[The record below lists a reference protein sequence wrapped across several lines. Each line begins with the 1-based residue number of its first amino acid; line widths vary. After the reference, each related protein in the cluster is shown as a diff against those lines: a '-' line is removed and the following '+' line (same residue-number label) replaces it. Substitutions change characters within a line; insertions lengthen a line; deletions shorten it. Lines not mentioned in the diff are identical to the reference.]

1 MDEEL
6 TKIFNEE
13 GLEECIDIVVKELGI
28 KSLDEMNYQVSIL
41 GLESI
46 NDAIDELIPENY
58 IHTLKNLFITFIISK
73 EVSQSHNYNTSQDDS
88 GGNSTKLSEFTA
100 KSVREIY
107 LNLLNDLNKTPQQ
120 RAEFF
125 YKRFIQPNLKNQ
137 ESVDDETIINFE
149 GRNYK
154 FNKNSICIGRGCQEY
169 PADIVI
175 PERNNYDK
183 SISRVN
189 CVIIKVKT
197 VDGFGYHLFDAWSCA
212 GTRVTKTNPVKTF
225 VTQQP
230 NNVNIISWDAEES
243 VFISCGDTLCNNKIH
258 VLSSTQK
265 KDLSNPVSPPVL
277 SSYANM
283 EISDLPECPICFEPS
298 RYRLGCGHAVYCSEE
313 CMNEHVSH
321 QIAERGVAR
330 CPCCRAE
337 NEEHKVSQ
345 CVNYYKK

>member
-1 MDEEL
+1 MSSEL
-6 TKIFNEE
+6 ALVFEEE
-13 GLEECIDIVVKELGI
+13 GLEECIPIISKKLEINNISDVIQMIHHIGYDDFCDE
-28 KSLDEMNYQVSIL
+28 LDEY
-41 GLESI
+41 
-46 NDAIDELIPENY
+46 IPEKY
-58 IHTLKNLFITFIISK
+58 IHTLKNLIKTFIVSK
-73 EVSQSHNYNTSQDDS
+73 EVSQSHNYNSSQDD
-88 GGNSTKLSEFTA
+88 GGSTTRLETFTA

-107 LNLLNDLNKTPQQ
+107 LNLLKDPNKTPKQ
-120 RAEFF
+120 RSEYF
-125 YKRFIQPNLKNQ
+125 YKRFILPNLDSK
-137 ESVDDETIINFE
+137 EPVEDETVINFE

-175 PERNNYDK
+175 PQRNSNDI
-183 SISRVN
+183 SISRIN
-189 CVIIKVKT
+189 CIIIKVKT
-197 VDGFGYHLFDAWSCA
+197 DDGFAYHLFDSWSCA

-225 VTQQP
+225 ATEQP
-230 NNVNIISWDAEES
+230 DNVNIIKWNSDES
-243 VFISCGDTLCNNKIH
+243 VFISCGDKACNNKIH
-258 VLSSTQK
+258 ILSNTQK
-265 KDLSNPVSPPVL
+265 NSLSESSSPPVL

-283 EISDLPECPICFEPS
+283 EISELPECPICFEPS
-298 RYRLGCGHAVYCSEE
+298 KYRLGCGHAVYCSEE